1 MIIEAGYDLLELFAP
16 KLFAKHGSK
25 RRTNTWVIA
34 MDENLRHLHLTKVGG
49 DASSPIEER
58 IPQIVKALNKSKL
71 RPVVYYAL
79 AHLDTELHGDYEAEF
94 DHLNEI
100 LELAPEL
107 IEYECL
113 GTYLTNGKGFFS
125 SGPRYSFRDYIGYEH
140 LPRTATVLGP
150 HERPCTCLACTHNT
164 TKCSNETVK
173 DTASPT
179 PRNREFPSAGV
190 PPKRAVVPLLHA
202 YIPAPLPGHRD
213 QRCCARPRRSSEAL
227 AERTTLPASSSSA
240 PSLPGAK
247 RWRRMPRSTSD
258 WQALGQGSYP
268 DAYGPGYLET
278 LRADWLA

>member
-150 HERPCTCLACTHNT
+150 HERPCTCLACTQHD
-164 TKCSNETVK
+164 EMLQ
-173 DTASPT
+173 
-179 PRNREFPSAGV
+179 RNRE
-190 PPKRAVVPLLHA
+190 R
-202 YIPAPLPGHRD
+202 HRVAD
-213 QRCCARPRRSSEAL
+213 
-227 AERTTLPASSSSA
+227 AEKP
-240 PSLPGAK
+240 
-247 RWRRMPRSTSD
+247 
-258 WQALGQGSYP
+258 
-268 DAYGPGYLET
+268 
-278 LRADWLA
+278 